1 MSDQSVLVVVIPI
14 KTLAAFS
21 LQLCLSVSVSV
32 SVSRVCV
39 LWFHAAHASSL
50 TLGFLGAS

>member
-1 MSDQSVLVVVIPI
+1 MSEQSDLVIVIPI
-14 KTLAAFS
+14 KTS
-21 LQLCLSVSVSV
+21 LSLSVSV

>member
-1 MSDQSVLVVVIPI
+1 MSDQSGLVVVIPI
-14 KTLAAFS
+14 KTS
-21 LQLCLSVSVSV
+21 LSNSLSVSVSV

>member
-1 MSDQSVLVVVIPI
+1 MSDQSGLVVVIPI
-14 KTLAAFS
+14 KTS
-21 LQLCLSVSVSV
+21 LSLSVSV

>member
-1 MSDQSVLVVVIPI
+1 MSDQSDLVILIPI
-14 KTLAAFS
+14 KTS
-21 LQLCLSVSVSV
+21 LSLSVSV

>member
-1 MSDQSVLVVVIPI
+1 MSDQSDLVIVIPI
-14 KTLAAFS
+14 KTS
-21 LQLCLSVSVSV
+21 LSLSVSV

>member
-1 MSDQSVLVVVIPI
+1 MSDQSDLVIVIPI
-14 KTLAAFS
+14 KTS
-21 LQLCLSVSVSV
+21 LSVSVSV